1 MLRNYLK
8 RKQKSR
14 KNPVGKI
21 DFEILDF
28 MQNRFQNQGAN
39 SQIEI

>member
-8 RKQKSR
+8 RKPKSR

-28 MQNRFQNQGAN
+28 MQNRFQNQEAN